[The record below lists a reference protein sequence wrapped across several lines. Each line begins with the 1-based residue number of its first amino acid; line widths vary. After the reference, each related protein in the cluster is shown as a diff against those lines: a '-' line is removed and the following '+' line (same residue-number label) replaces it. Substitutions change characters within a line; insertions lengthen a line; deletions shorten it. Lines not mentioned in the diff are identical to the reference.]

1 MAVDRIGDDRA
12 APLGA
17 ATMWRTAGH
26 RLFASRCKARLRA
39 AEKAGALSLQRNDR
53 GLGRS
58 SIRHAP
64 SRTWWPR
71 QCWKPQD
78 CGKGGSTLAQA
89 VAAATGLL
97 AYLEASAIQCGRRPR
112 MQDRPDNGCTAWRQ
126 RWLEMLI
133 TAATATTRMTGP
145 LRLHL
150 RTGGRSSLPSRCRR
164 RKIRH
169 LPFWTDRTNGVVGH
183 HCTVRQDGAFVR
195 AFFGHSGEVTRPVF
209 REDQSLMG
217 RACSHPPSE
226 SMPAAS
232 GSLFVKFSPWLEIVE
247 VSDGALRM
255 GRRLEYCP
263 LVIGEH

>member
-39 AEKAGALSLQRNDR
+39 AEKVGALPLQRNER

-71 QCWKPQD
+71 RCWKPQD
-78 CGKGGSTLAQA
+78 CGNGGRTLAPA
-89 VAAATGLL
+89 VVTAIGLL
-97 AYLEASAIQCGRRPR
+97 IYLDASAIACCRRPR
-112 MQDRPDNGCTAWRQ
+112 MRERRDDGCTAWRQ
-126 RWLEMLI
+126 SWLVMLI

-145 LRLHL
+145 PSAAL
-150 RTGGRSSLPSRCRR
+150 RTGGKPSRPSRCRW

-183 HCTVRQDGAFVR
+183 HCTVRHNDVYIR
-195 AFFGHSGEVTRPVF
+195 AFFGHGGEN
-209 REDQSLMG
+209 
-217 RACSHPPSE
+217 
-226 SMPAAS
+226 AAGVQE
-232 GSLFVKFSPWLEIVE
+232 GSK
-247 VSDGALRM
+247 SDG
-255 GRRLEYCP
+255 
-263 LVIGEH
+263 

>member
-39 AEKAGALSLQRNDR
+39 AEKAGALPLQRNER

-71 QCWKPQD
+71 RFWKPQD
-78 CGKGGSTLAQA
+78 CGNGGSTLAQA
-89 VAAATGLL
+89 VVTATGLL
-97 AYLEASAIQCGRRPR
+97 TYLDASAIACCRRPR
-112 MQDRPDNGCTAWRQ
+112 MRERRDDVCTAFRL

-145 LRLHL
+145 LRLHCEPVGNHL
-150 RTGGRSSLPSRCRR
+150 GRLVVDGGRSGTCHFGPTGPTALSAVTVLSARTGPSHGPSSVTAGRSRGQC
-164 RKIRH
+164 
-169 LPFWTDRTNGVVGH
+169 
-183 HCTVRQDGAFVR
+183 
-195 AFFGHSGEVTRPVF
+195 SGRIK
-209 REDQSLMG
+209 
-217 RACSHPPSE
+217 A
-226 SMPAAS
+226 
-232 GSLFVKFSPWLEIVE
+232 
-247 VSDGALRM
+247 
-255 GRRLEYCP
+255 
-263 LVIGEH
+263 